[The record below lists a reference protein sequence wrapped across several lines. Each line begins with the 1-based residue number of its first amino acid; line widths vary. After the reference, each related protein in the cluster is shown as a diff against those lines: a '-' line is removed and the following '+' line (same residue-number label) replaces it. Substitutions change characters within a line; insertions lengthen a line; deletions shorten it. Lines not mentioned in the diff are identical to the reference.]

1 MNIFA
6 KATAIFSAHGGS
18 VRLQVILFV
27 ELGWGL
33 LKYESKYF
41 SKKRFGMGRGVN
53 LCHCKLV
60 TSIETNITSFESFG
74 FLWSW
79 RGLSYL

>member
-18 VRLQVILFV
+18 VCLQIILFV
-27 ELGWGL
+27 ELGWDL

-41 SKKRFGMGRGVN
+41 F
-53 LCHCKLV
+53 
-60 TSIETNITSFESFG
+60 
-74 FLWSW
+74 
-79 RGLSYL
+79 Y

>member
-27 ELGWGL
+27 ELGWNL

-41 SKKRFGMGRGVN
+41 F
-53 LCHCKLV
+53 
-60 TSIETNITSFESFG
+60 
-74 FLWSW
+74 
-79 RGLSYL
+79 